1 MRVLENIFRK
11 FFLVLIILFPLQQSV
26 GQENYAETKN
36 AKISILLAE
45 DLSNVGKEFIVGLKF
60 KLTPGWHIYWKNPGD
75 SGLPPEINWNLPEGI
90 EFKEILW
97 PYPELAPLDPLTSY
111 GYYDEVV
118 LPIKFFSS
126 KAISGDE
133 SFSASINY
141 LICDEICI
149 PEDTNININ
158 LSKFSVLDKK
168 NAEKVI
174 DEWIKRVP
182 EKANFNVRA
191 QISDETFKIS
201 WDNLQRYESVYFYP
215 EQNGLI
221 NYSADQIFKI
231 DNKESY
237 LTIDRPKAF
246 KEDSNFVS
254 GVLQLSKNG
263 SKNYFHV
270 SSQLNKVSF
279 IEVNKTKPLNFF
291 LAIFLAF
298 LGGIILNAM
307 PCVFPVIALKVM
319 SLINESG
326 KSNSW
331 KHGLIFTLVIEI
343 SMLILLITT
352 VVVKSFGQFVGWGWQ
367 LQSSLMSTLL
377 ALLFFVIGL
386 ILISRVELG
395 NFLTRLGNFNINKS
409 GYSNSFLLGL
419 LTVIVATPC
428 TGPYMG
434 AAIGWGISQPIII
447 SSLIFLFLGLGI
459 AFPTLILSIIPQRI
473 NILPKPGKWMGY
485 VSQIMGIPM
494 FLTSFWLAWVV
505 FRQTGNEGI
514 IVLASAAFLI
524 LISLII
530 LKFSSKNIK
539 ISSLFF
545 AVTSIILVFIFI
557 PEQKD
562 YSAKNVVLGKKWS
575 SERVIELR
583 NNQKNILL
591 NFTADW
597 CLTCKV
603 NERLVLNSKEFISLV
618 ENGEIE
624 YLIADWTRYD
634 SAITAELE
642 KYERAG
648 VPLYLYWSKD
658 SDDVKILPAL
668 LTKSI
673 LYDHLKM

>member
-1 MRVLENIFRK
+1 
-11 FFLVLIILFPLQQSV
+11 
-26 GQENYAETKN
+26 
-36 AKISILLAE
+36 
-45 DLSNVGKEFIVGLKF
+45 
-60 KLTPGWHIYWKNPGD
+60 
-75 SGLPPEINWNLPEGI
+75 
-90 EFKEILW
+90 
-97 PYPELAPLDPLTSY
+97 
-111 GYYDEVV
+111 
-118 LPIKFFSS
+118 
-126 KAISGDE
+126 
-133 SFSASINY
+133 
-141 LICDEICI
+141 
-149 PEDTNININ
+149 
-158 LSKFSVLDKK
+158 
-168 NAEKVI
+168 
-174 DEWIKRVP
+174 
-182 EKANFNVRA
+182 
-191 QISDETFKIS
+191 
-201 WDNLQRYESVYFYP
+201 
-215 EQNGLI
+215 
-221 NYSADQIFKI
+221 
-231 DNKESY
+231 
-237 LTIDRPKAF
+237 
-246 KEDSNFVS
+246 
-254 GVLQLSKNG
+254 
-263 SKNYFHV
+263 
-270 SSQLNKVSF
+270 
-279 IEVNKTKPLNFF
+279 
-291 LAIFLAF
+291 
-298 LGGIILNAM
+298 M

-331 KHGLIFTLVIEI
+331 KHGLIFTLGIEI

-575 SERVIELR
+575 PERVIELR

-603 NERLVLNSKEFISLV
+603 NELSL
-618 ENGEIE
+618 IH
-624 YLIADWTRYD
+624 I
-634 SAITAELE
+634 
-642 KYERAG
+642 
-648 VPLYLYWSKD
+648 
-658 SDDVKILPAL
+658 
-668 LTKSI
+668 
-673 LYDHLKM
+673 

>member
-26 GQENYAETKN
+26 GQENYTETKN
-36 AKISILLAE
+36 AKINILLAE

-97 PYPELAPLDPLTSY
+97 PYPEIAPLDPLTSY

-118 LPIKFFSS
+118 LPIKFFAS

-149 PEDTNININ
+149 PEDTIININ

-168 NAEKVI
+168 NAKKAI

-182 EKANFNVRA
+182 KKANFNVRA

-331 KHGLIFTLVIEI
+331 KHGLIFTLGIEI

-530 LKFSSKNIK
+530 IKFSSKNIK

-648 VPLYLYWSKD
+648 VPLYLYWNKD

>member
-1 MRVLENIFRK
+1 MRILYNIFRII
-11 FFLVLIILFPLQQSV
+11 FLALFVLFPLHQSI

-36 AKISILLAE
+36 AKIDILLAE
-45 DLSNVGKEFIVGLKF
+45 DLSDIDNEFVIGLKF

-75 SGLPPEINWNLPEGI
+75 SGLPPEINWNLPEGL
-90 EFKEILW
+90 EFREILW
-97 PYPELAPLDPLTSY
+97 PHPEVAPLDPLTSY

-118 LPIKFFSS
+118 LPIRFFAN
-126 KAISGDE
+126 KTFSGDK
-133 SFSASINY
+133 SFSASISF

-149 PEDTNININ
+149 PEETDIDIN
-158 LSKFSVLDKK
+158 LSKLSLLDKK
-168 NAEKVI
+168 NSEKII
-174 DEWIKRVP
+174 DDWIKRIP
-182 EKANFNVRA
+182 QKAPFNVRA
-191 QISDETFKIS
+191 QISNETFKIS

-221 NYSADQIFKI
+221 NYSANQIFKI
-231 DNKESY
+231 NNNESY
-237 LTIDRPKAF
+237 LTIDRPIAF
-246 KEDSNFVS
+246 KEDTNFVS
-254 GVLQLSKNG
+254 GVLQLSQNG

-270 SSQLNKVSF
+270 SSKLDKVSF

-331 KHGLIFTLVIEI
+331 KHGLIFTLGIEI

-352 VVVKSFGQFVGWGWQ
+352 IVVKSFGQFVGWGWQ

-377 ALLFFVIGL
+377 ALLFFAIGL

-409 GYSNSFLLGL
+409 GYSNSFLLGF

-434 AAIGWGISQPIII
+434 AAIGWGITQPIII
-447 SSLIFLFLGLGI
+447 SSIIFLFLGLGI

-514 IVLASAAFLI
+514 IVLAAATLLI
-524 LISLII
+524 LFSLIM
-530 LKFSSKNIK
+530 LKFSSRNIK

-545 AVTSIILVFIFI
+545 ALASVILVVIFI

-562 YSAKNVVLGKKWS
+562 YSAKNVVFGEKWS
-575 SERVIELR
+575 SERVRELR
-583 NNQKNILL
+583 NNQKDILL

>member
-1 MRVLENIFRK
+1 M
-11 FFLVLIILFPLQQSV
+11 
-26 GQENYAETKN
+26 
-36 AKISILLAE
+36 
-45 DLSNVGKEFIVGLKF
+45 
-60 KLTPGWHIYWKNPGD
+60 
-75 SGLPPEINWNLPEGI
+75 
-90 EFKEILW
+90 
-97 PYPELAPLDPLTSY
+97 
-111 GYYDEVV
+111 
-118 LPIKFFSS
+118 
-126 KAISGDE
+126 
-133 SFSASINY
+133 
-141 LICDEICI
+141 
-149 PEDTNININ
+149 
-158 LSKFSVLDKK
+158 
-168 NAEKVI
+168 
-174 DEWIKRVP
+174 
-182 EKANFNVRA
+182 
-191 QISDETFKIS
+191 
-201 WDNLQRYESVYFYP
+201 
-215 EQNGLI
+215 I

-331 KHGLIFTLVIEI
+331 KHGLIFTLGIEI

-447 SSLIFLFLGLGI
+447 SSLIFLFLVLGI

-575 SERVIELR
+575 PERVIELR